1 MSQIERPEPLLD
13 ESLEQDRVS
22 SAAEAAPSVS
32 AQPIDLIAAD
42 NTVWQPRRGAPLRW
56 LERAALAFARP
67 INRLIGNPALNPLYH
82 TDTIAVYLWLIV
94 AITGLYLSFFVQFS
108 FDGIYHSISKME
120 SQLVAHIIRAI
131 HRYASDAAIIV
142 SVMHGFRL
150 LFMGKFRGPRW
161 LAWVTGVLMVAVL
174 VVDGVMGY
182 WLIWDQR
189 AQLIMTSVT
198 NWLGRVFGTSANFI
212 AGIQAVEAN
221 DTSWIWI
228 GLLLLV
234 HIVLFGLVA
243 FGYWLHVK
251 RLSRPK
257 FLPAR
262 HWLIGV
268 GLLVFVLS
276 AAVPLG
282 MLPPAKLD
290 RLPGPV
296 SLDPLFLFF
305 IPPEINGTANGLWLV
320 TLAVIAGFAVIP
332 WLPSR
337 RKSPP
342 PVHIDQT
349 RCIGCTEC
357 ALDCPYQ
364 AITMVPRTDGKAH
377 KFVAQANLDLCV
389 SCGLCVGSCGV
400 QAISVGLLSYTALWT
415 IIEKRVSAARQ
426 RTPTGK
432 VTVVFTCERHAEH
445 GAQPY
450 LHPTESTNLDPT
462 LEVITLPCTASAP
475 PDLIARSLDIG
486 ATEAR
491 IVGCAPGDCAR
502 REGNIW
508 AEGRLTR
515 NRVPRLRRNYANA
528 PIGTYWLPPNDFKQA
543 LRAPLTADR
552 PTLGRMAAPLRWRN
566 LIPALILCAI
576 LYVFSIG
583 LNAVS
588 YTPYAAGQA
597 RIQIVLPSPA
607 ALFAARAGQHAA
619 NYAAVPVRLSL
630 HVDGQ
635 LLFEKDFAPGELNT
649 GHAAALFENVPLAP
663 GGHYIS
669 FKFESGESSG
679 ISVFDRIVD
688 LQDRQVLLLDY
699 AAGAA
704 RTERRH

>member
-1 MSQIERPEPLLD
+1 MERSDTLLD

-32 AQPIDLIAAD
+32 AQPISLITAD
-42 NTVWQPRRGAPLRW
+42 NTVWQPQRGAPLRW

-67 INRLIGNPALNPLYH
+67 INRLIGNPAFNPLYH

-94 AITGLYLSFFVQFS
+94 AITGLYLSFFIQFS

-120 SQLVAHIIRAI
+120 SQLVAHVIRAI

-150 LFMGKFRGPRW
+150 FFMGKFRGPRW

-174 VVDGVMGY
+174 VVDGVTGY

-189 AQLIMTSVT
+189 AQLITTSVT

-212 AGIQAVEAN
+212 AGIQSAEAN

-234 HIVLFGLVA
+234 HVVLFGLVA
-243 FGYWLHVK
+243 LGYWLHVK

-268 GLLVFVLS
+268 GLLVLVLS
-276 AAVPLG
+276 AVVPLG
-282 MLPPAKLD
+282 MLPSAKLD

-296 SLDPLFLFF
+296 PLDPLFLFF

-320 TLAVIAGFAVIP
+320 TLALIAGFAVIP

-342 PVHIDQT
+342 PVHIDKT

-357 ALDCPYQ
+357 ALDCPYH
-364 AITMVPRTDGKAH
+364 AITMMPRTDGKIH
-377 KFVAQANLDLCV
+377 KFVAQENLDLCV

-426 RTPTGK
+426 RMPIGK
-432 VTVVFTCERHAEH
+432 VTIVFTCERHADH
-445 GAQPY
+445 GARPY
-450 LHPTESTNLDPT
+450 LHPTESVSLDPT

-475 PDLIARSLDIG
+475 PDLIGHSLDIG

-491 IVGCAPGDCAR
+491 IVGCTPGDCAR
-502 REGNIW
+502 REGNVW

-515 NRVPRLRRNYANA
+515 NRLPRLRRNYANA
-528 PIGTYWLPPNDFKQA
+528 PIGMYWLPPDEFKQA
-543 LRAPLTADR
+543 LRDPLTADR
-552 PTLGRMAAPLRWRN
+552 PTLGQMTAPLRWRN
-566 LIPALILCAI
+566 LIPALILIAV
-576 LYVFSIG
+576 LYATSIA
-583 LNAVS
+583 LSALPFV
-588 YTPYAAGQA
+588 PYPDGQA

-619 NYAAVPVRLSL
+619 EYATVPVRLSL

-635 LLFEKDFAPGELNT
+635 TLFEATYAPGELNS
-649 GHAAALFENVPLAP
+649 GQAAALFKEISLTPGEHHIRFRFENSDSASVN
-663 GGHYIS
+663 
-669 FKFESGESSG
+669 
-679 ISVFDRIVD
+679 VFDRSVE
-688 LQDRQVLLLDY
+688 LHDRQVLILDY

-704 RTERRH
+704 RLDQRRP